1 MIKKLQPK
9 LRFRGFTDAWEQ
21 RKLGNIMDSYSG
33 GTPAANNSSY
43 YGGEIPFIR
52 SAEIDDDSTA
62 LFLTQSG
69 LSASSAKW
77 VKKGDVL
84 YALYGANSGNASF
97 AKLDGVIN
105 QAVLAIKP
113 KEGFYNAFLMYW
125 LQKNKRVITATF
137 LQGGQG
143 NLSGSIVKKL
153 SIHTPRIEEQERIG
167 ILLIKIDDL
176 IAAEKRKLNLLKD
189 KKTALLQQIFNRKLR
204 SKDHDDSWEPRK
216 LGDVATLVKKRNKK
230 LDVLHVYTISAERG
244 VIPQTDYFERNIVSK
259 GRLGNYLIV
268 NHDDFIYNPRISSEA
283 PYGPVRRND
292 NLDKGVVSPL
302 YTVFSIQNAY
312 PLFIEY
318 FFKSDIWHQFMQ
330 LNGNVGARSDRFAIN
345 DLSLM
350 EMPIY
355 LPELKEQ
362 KVIGNLFKKL
372 DELISCEEK
381 RIKLLAGKKSA
392 LMNQMFI

>member
-1 MIKKLQPK
+1 MSDYVTNGKGQNTMGKKLQPK
-9 LRFRGFTDAWEQ
+9 LRFRGFTDAWEP

-167 ILLIKIDDL
+167 ILLIKIDEL
-176 IAAEKRKLNLLKD
+176 IAAEKRKLQLIEMKKRLLLQRILNGKMRFMGFCDSWIQLKLDDAICVCSGKD
-189 KKTALLQQIFNRKLR
+189 YKHLSKGNIPVYGTGGYITSVSKALSNRDAIGIGRKGTIDKPYVLRAPFWTVDTLFYALPRNGYDLNFLFAVFQNINWKSKNESTGLPSLSKKNIENTSIITPSIDEQCRIGELFSLFDSILDETNQKIRLLEKKRKALLR
-204 SKDHDDSWEPRK
+204 D
-216 LGDVATLVKKRNKK
+216 
-230 LDVLHVYTISAERG
+230 
-244 VIPQTDYFERNIVSK
+244 
-259 GRLGNYLIV
+259 
-268 NHDDFIYNPRISSEA
+268 
-283 PYGPVRRND
+283 
-292 NLDKGVVSPL
+292 
-302 YTVFSIQNAY
+302 
-312 PLFIEY
+312 
-318 FFKSDIWHQFMQ
+318 
-330 LNGNVGARSDRFAIN
+330 
-345 DLSLM
+345 
-350 EMPIY
+350 
-355 LPELKEQ
+355 
-362 KVIGNLFKKL
+362 
-372 DELISCEEK
+372 
-381 RIKLLAGKKSA
+381 
-392 LMNQMFI
+392 MFV